1 MDFTR
6 WTSNWYAFCYIG
18 FIFSIKT
25 WLRASIC
32 LPYIESFQELS
43 FPFYSNSHVTQTRA
57 FLKTLTL
64 PALLVMMLMMHDRE
78 VLIPVSVCACSL
90 DFKSELSYCSKYLY
104 KKTSKLTTIFVFILY
119 YYYDSYYKY
128 QYCFK
133 KHIDYSP
140 FYLESYFF
148 TSRALYRFT

>member
-1 MDFTR
+1 MLYWLYLLYKDLIACINLFTLYR
-6 WTSNWYAFCYIG
+6 VIPGTQ
-18 FIFSIKT
+18 
-25 WLRASIC
+25 L
-32 LPYIESFQELS
+32 
-43 FPFYSNSHVTQTRA
+43 PFYSNSHVTQTRA

-64 PALLVMMLMMHDRE
+64 PALLVMMLMMHDRD

-104 KKTSKLTTIFVFILY
+104 KKTSKFTTIFVFILY

-133 KHIDYSP
+133 KHIDDSP
-140 FYLESYFF
+140 FFLESYFS

>member
-1 MDFTR
+1 MLYWLYLLYKDLIACINLFTLYR
-6 WTSNWYAFCYIG
+6 VIPGTQ
-18 FIFSIKT
+18 
-25 WLRASIC
+25 L
-32 LPYIESFQELS
+32 
-43 FPFYSNSHVTQTRA
+43 PFYSNSHVTQTRA

-140 FYLESYFF
+140 FYLESYFS
-148 TSRALYRFT
+148 TSRALYRFI